1 MFTQS
6 QLKLLAMPFRVGF
19 ASREGS
25 EIKILPNL
33 VHAENLVQPM
43 LRFGQ
48 GQFTLVSMLK

>member
-1 MFTQS
+1 MFTQN
-6 QLKLLAMPFRVGF
+6 QLKLLARPYRVGF